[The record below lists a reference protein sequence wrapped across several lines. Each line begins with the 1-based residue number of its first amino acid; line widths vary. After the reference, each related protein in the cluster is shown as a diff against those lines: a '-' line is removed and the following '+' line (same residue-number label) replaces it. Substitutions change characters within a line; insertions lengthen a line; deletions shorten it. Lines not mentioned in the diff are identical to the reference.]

1 MKKTLLTTWL
11 IIAMTGCAFP
21 YEPAHEPVAEH
32 AELEVTRQFTGT
44 TLSPDPVMTQVLELA
59 ESGILSDV
67 RMTRSLPAQIIA
79 TGPENVLACISSA
92 NSRWLV
98 SQQEC
103 EYMSEESCTARGGQF
118 HPCASACRHDPEAEA
133 CVLSCVPVCS
143 FAQ

>member
-1 MKKTLLTTWL
+1 MKKTLLTIWL
-11 IIAMTGCAFP
+11 ISTVTGCALSH
-21 YEPAHEPVAEH
+21 EPAHEPVAELS
-32 AELEVTRQFTGT
+32 ELEVTRQFTGT
-44 TLSPDPVMTQVLELA
+44 TLSPDPVIMQVLELA
-59 ESGILSDV
+59 ESGILTDV

-92 NSRWLV
+92 NSRWLL

-118 HPCASACRHDPEAEA
+118 HPCASPCRHDPGAET
-133 CVLSCVPVCS
+133 CLLSCVPVCS